1 MRTDKTKLYETAVEE
16 NLDEQIL
23 SADINTNRSLYKAS
37 MKIAMKIKRA
47 LRTIN
52 MSQLQL
58 AHKMG
63 MDPATLSRCLSGKAN
78 MELRTLVK
86 FEEVLGITIID
97 RSISP
102 YSKSKQDI
110 APSFHIKI
118 FISTSELPNTTK
130 QTSRPLLSDRA
141 YNRPS
146 TDPVYK
152 EQQQVSKETFYA
164 PTWS

>member
-1 MRTDKTKLYETAVEE
+1 MKIDKAKLYKTAVEE
-16 NLDEQIL
+16 NLEEQNL
-23 SADINTNRSLYKAS
+23 SADISTNRSLYKAS

-47 LRTIN
+47 LRMAN

-58 AHKMG
+58 AQKME

-86 FEEVLGITIID
+86 FEEVLGITIIE

-102 YSKSKQDI
+102 YSKDKQQVT
-110 APSFHIKI
+110 PSFHIKI
-118 FISTSELPNTTK
+118 LISASELPSTIKSANSPSLPKTV
-130 QTSRPLLSDRA
+130 
-141 YNRPS
+141 YNSPS
-146 TDPVYK
+146 TYPVYK
-152 EQQQVSKETFYA
+152 EQQQVSKETFYT

>member
-1 MRTDKTKLYETAVEE
+1 MKIDKEKLYNIAVEE
-16 NLDEQIL
+16 NSDEQAISSKL
-23 SADINTNRSLYKAS
+23 YTNRNLYKAS

-47 LRTIN
+47 LRTAN

-58 AHKMG
+58 AHEME

-78 MELRTLVK
+78 MELKTLVK

-102 YSKSKQDI
+102 YSKSKQI

-118 FISTSELPNTTK
+118 CVPASELPNTTK
-130 QTSRPLLSDRA
+130 LTSFPPISEA
-141 YNRPS
+141 VYKPHSPS
-146 TDPVYK
+146 PVYK
-152 EQQQVSKETFYA
+152 EQKQVSKETFYE